1 MTSNEIVDKLK
12 ILANELNLEVSESN
26 NSLNMYIHNEGF
38 SVLHFDK
45 IRTQTWFEVRNEIHI
60 KMHLYCPTIS
70 IGDLYLVRDFNS
82 ASLLVRTF
90 LIEYRKTLES
100 IELLKKQYKIEL
112 KKMNMEKDFECS

>member
-12 ILANELNLEVSESN
+12 ILADGLNLDVIESN
-26 NSLNMYIHNEGF
+26 NSLTMYIHNERF

-45 IRTQTWFEVRNEIHI
+45 LRTQIWFEVRNEIHI
-60 KMHLYCPTIS
+60 KMNPYGPTIS
-70 IGDLYLVRDFNS
+70 VGDLYLVSDFKI

-90 LIEYRKTLES
+90 VIGYRKTLES

-112 KKMNMEKDFECS
+112 KKMNMEKDF

>member
-12 ILANELNLEVSESN
+12 FLANELNLEVSESN

-60 KMHLYCPTIS
+60 KMNPYGPTIS
-70 IGDLYLVRDFNS
+70 VGDLYLVSDFKIV
-82 ASLLVRTF
+82 SLLVRTF
-90 LIEYRKTLES
+90 VIEYRKTLES
-100 IELLKKQYKIEL
+100 FERIKKQYVIEL
-112 KKMNMEKDFECS
+112 KKMNIEKDFECS